1 MKLASIKR
9 KKLRNFLLTA
19 PLMHICVCLP
29 FRFIHD
35 KDSFD
40 RGCLCA
46 VTSGGHYEMT
56 HLNSSWIPHHVNVK
70 IPLPHALRQIHTNI
84 QNVSAFPLSDP
95 FQLRFCLGMGG
106 WYLAR
111 PLQLAVCVIFC
122 RKQRELLNYFIPPK
136 VTATVQNTIDVL
148 IYPLCVTMFEFA
160 IVVI

>member
-9 KKLRNFLLTA
+9 KNLRNFLWTA

-56 HLNSSWIPHHVNVK
+56 HLNSSWIPRHVNVK

-84 QNVSAFPLSDP
+84 QNISCVAISSCALAQENRVPRLKPNAHEPRRTVSRAWASTTASPWSKTMLVV
-95 FQLRFCLGMGG
+95 GG
-106 WYLAR
+106 SL
-111 PLQLAVCVIFC
+111 V
-122 RKQRELLNYFIPPK
+122 FISCE
-136 VTATVQNTIDVL
+136 AL
-148 IYPLCVTMFEFA
+148 I
-160 IVVI
+160 

>member
-9 KKLRNFLLTA
+9 KNLRNFLWTA

-56 HLNSSWIPHHVNVK
+56 HLNSSWIPRHVNVK

-95 FQLRFCLGMGG
+95 FQLLFGDGG
-106 WYLAR
+106 LIFGATAATGGLR
-111 PLQLAVCVIFC
+111 NFLQKTTRITKLF
-122 RKQRELLNYFIPPK
+122 YPPK
-136 VTATVQNTIDVL
+136 GNSYCSKHKWCFNL
-148 IYPLCVTMFEFA
+148 P
-160 IVVI
+160 IVCN